1 MLAPDPPM
9 TRSSACHHATA
20 LSVADPLE
28 FWSYQEMPLALLAV
42 TALMLCRWHGGMA
55 VVPPGAAALAMRR
68 ARSDRQARSH

>member
-28 FWSYQEMPLALLAV
+28 FWSYQEMPLALA
-42 TALMLCRWHGGMA
+42 AAA
-55 VVPPGAAALAMRR
+55 VVPPGAAALVSGVHVLAL
-68 ARSDRQARSH
+68 SNNL